1 MNGLIGKKLGMTQV
15 FDGDGRRVAVTVVQ
29 AGPCVVVQR
38 KTAEKDGYD
47 AVQVGFGEQK
57 ESRMPKAQTARF
69 TKLDAKP
76 HRVIRE
82 FAVDASSE
90 VKPGDTLTATDVFDG
105 VQFVDVAGMSKGR
118 GFQGVV
124 KRYNFGGGRMSHG
137 GHCKRKPGS
146 IGQCS
151 YPARVAKGQRMPGHM
166 GNARIT
172 QQNLK
177 IVDVRSEDNILL
189 IKGSIP
195 GPNGGMVLVRKALKK
210 A

>member
-15 FDGDGRRVAVTVVQ
+15 YDADGRRVAVTVVQ

-38 KTAEKDGYD
+38 KTVEQDGYD

-57 ESRMPKAQTARF
+57 ASRMPKAQTARF
-69 TKLDAKP
+69 EKVEAAP
-76 HRVIRE
+76 HRVVRE
-82 FAVDASSE
+82 FSIEAGSE
-90 VKPGDTLTATDVFDG
+90 VKPGDTLTANDVFEG
-105 VQFVDVAGMSKGR
+105 VQYVDVSGMTKGR

-124 KRYNFGGGRMSHG
+124 KRYNFGGGRMTHG

-151 YPARVAKGQRMPGHM
+151 YPARVAKGQRLPGHM
-166 GNARIT
+166 GNARVT

-177 IVDVRSEDNILL
+177 VVDVRAEDNVLL